1 MEGLLSPWFII
12 LGITGALNV
21 VVGYILLR
29 FPPKKINRI
38 YGYRTAR
45 SMKNQQ
51 HWDFAQR
58 YAGREMM
65 RQGLLM
71 VLTGTLGFWLPFKP
85 VASAFLTLPIMLIL
99 FGILVFRTETALKN
113 NF

>member
-1 MEGLLSPWFII
+1 VEGLLNPWFII
-12 LGITGALNV
+12 LGITGVLNA
-21 VVGYILLR
+21 VVGTILLK

-58 YAGREMM
+58 YAGREMI
-65 RQGLLM
+65 RQGLVM
-71 VLTGTLGFWLPFKP
+71 VLIGTLGFWLPLKP
-85 VASAFLTLPIMLIL
+85 VVSAFLTLPVMLIL
-99 FGILVFRTETALKN
+99 FGVLIFRTETALKN
-113 NF
+113 KF

>member
-1 MEGLLSPWFII
+1 MEGLLNPWFII

-21 VVGYILLR
+21 VVGYLLLKV
-29 FPPKKINRI
+29 PPKKINRF

-51 HWDFAQR
+51 QWDFAQR

-71 VLTGTLGFWLPFKP
+71 ALIGTMGFWLPLKP
-85 VASAFLTLPIMLIL
+85 VESAFLTLPIMLIL
-99 FGILVFRTETALKN
+99 FGVLLLRTETALKN
-113 NF
+113 KF